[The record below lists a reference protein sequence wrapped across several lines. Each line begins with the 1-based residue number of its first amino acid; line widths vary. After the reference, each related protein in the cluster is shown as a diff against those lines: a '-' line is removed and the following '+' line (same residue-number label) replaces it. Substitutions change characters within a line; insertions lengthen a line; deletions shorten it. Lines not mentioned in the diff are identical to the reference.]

1 MKKLIALAA
10 IPCAAFAETIK
21 IGVFEPASGDNG
33 AGGRQ
38 EVLGIQY
45 ANSQV
50 PTVDVGGTTY
60 DVELVIVD
68 NQSSTDK
75 AVSAA
80 TELVGAGVS
89 IVLGSYG
96 SGVSMAGGDVFAA
109 SGIPAIGCS
118 CTNPSVTLLCDYYFR
133 VCFLDPF
140 QGKVM
145 ASFAA
150 DQYGAKNAYVLTQ
163 LGDDYST
170 GLGYFQEAF
179 EAMGGTVTA
188 ETFPEGNSDFSAYL
202 NNAINAGAEVIFCP
216 SSTTSASLLINQAA
230 SMNLAIPLLAGDT
243 WDSSVI
249 SEAAKGTNV
258 EVCMSTFLC
267 EGASEQ
273 ADAFIKGFQDYLNAD
288 SEKLTNNGGND
299 VVSAVSA
306 LGYDAY
312 MVAIEAIKAAG
323 SADGEAIREALKTV
337 SYEGVTGVIVFD
349 ENGDADKDT
358 AYIKGVDNATG
369 EFTFVK
375 MQTVADLEN
384 K

>member
-1 MKKLIALAA
+1 
-10 IPCAAFAETIK
+10 
-21 IGVFEPASGDNG
+21 
-33 AGGRQ
+33 
-38 EVLGIQY
+38 
-45 ANSQV
+45 
-50 PTVDVGGTTY
+50 
-60 DVELVIVD
+60 
-68 NQSSTDK
+68 
-75 AVSAA
+75 
-80 TELVGAGVS
+80 
-89 IVLGSYG
+89 
-96 SGVSMAGGDVFAA
+96 
-109 SGIPAIGCS
+109 
-118 CTNPSVTLLCDYYFR
+118 
-133 VCFLDPF
+133 
-140 QGKVM
+140 
-145 ASFAA
+145 
-150 DQYGAKNAYVLTQ
+150 
-163 LGDDYST
+163 
-170 GLGYFQEAF
+170 
-179 EAMGGTVTA
+179 
-188 ETFPEGNSDFSAYL
+188 
-202 NNAINAGAEVIFCP
+202 
-216 SSTTSASLLINQAA
+216 
-230 SMNLAIPLLAGDT
+230 MNLAIPLLAGDT